1 MGTTSGAKTLIDTGA
16 QVSVIPR
23 YIYDGFPEKTKP
35 LIQPCK
41 LKIRAGNGTNIKL
54 FGVATIEFKIDDM
67 TFTYDMHI
75 VDNTIG
81 PFLGYDF
88 LHDIGKV
95 KNIKHHIDTG
105 NEDPVVQ
112 KPRRQAKAHTEEI
125 KKQVEKLYRAGIIRP
140 SESDWASN
148 VVMAKKGRQLAH
160 VY

>member
-1 MGTTSGAKTLIDTGA
+1 MYEASIAEL
-16 QVSVIPR
+16 
-23 YIYDGFPEKTKP
+23 
-35 LIQPCK
+35 
-41 LKIRAGNGTNIKL
+41 NGTQRRSLRELLAKYEDIFARDAN
-54 FGVATIEFKIDDM
+54 
-67 TFTYDMHI
+67 
-75 VDNTIG
+75 
-81 PFLGYDF
+81 
-88 LHDIGKV
+88 DIGKA